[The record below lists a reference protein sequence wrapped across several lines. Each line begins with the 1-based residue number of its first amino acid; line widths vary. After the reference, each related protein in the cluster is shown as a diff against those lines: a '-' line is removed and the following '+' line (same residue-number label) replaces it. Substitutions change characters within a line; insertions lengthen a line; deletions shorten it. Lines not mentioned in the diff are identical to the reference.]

1 MMESHIKVSGVK
13 MRLLPYSEKRMKDLE
28 AIRKEINEWIEQNLD
43 KTIAEVPVEKKADW
57 WKRKASI
64 LWEPQTELP
73 ADFFASEDFESSLL
87 KETEDFF
94 IVKRMY
100 L

>member
-1 MMESHIKVSGVK
+1 MLESYIKVNGIR
-13 MRLLPYSEKRMKDLE
+13 MRLLPYSEKRLKLLNE
-28 AIRKEINEWIEQNLD
+28 IRKEISDWVEANLD
-43 KTIAEVPVEKKADW
+43 KTIAEVPTEKKADW

-64 LWEPQTELP
+64 LWEPQETIP
-73 ADFFASEDFESSLL
+73 DGFFASDEFESSLL

-94 IVKRMY
+94 IMRRMY